1 MKKTILLIGLYVM
14 LILFNM
20 DKVLIGTM
28 KVIDHIGYKYNI
40 CTVEEIEFLTDI
52 YYQLGYK

>member
-1 MKKTILLIGLYVM
+1 MKKSLLLIGLYVM

-40 CTVEEIEFLTDI
+40 CTVYAIEELTDI
-52 YYQLGYK
+52 YYMLGYK

>member
-1 MKKTILLIGLYVM
+1 MKKNLLLIGLYIMIV
-14 LILFNM
+14 LFNM

-28 KVIDHIGYKYNI
+28 KVIDSIGYKYNI

>member
-1 MKKTILLIGLYVM
+1 MKKNLLLIGLYVM

-28 KVIDHIGYKYNI
+28 KVIDCIGYKYNI

>member
-1 MKKTILLIGLYVM
+1 MKKTILIGLYVM

-40 CTVEEIEFLTDI
+40 CTVDVIEGLTDI
-52 YYQLGYK
+52 YYMLGYK

>member
-1 MKKTILLIGLYVM
+1 MKKTIILIGLYVM

-28 KVIDHIGYKYNI
+28 KVIDHIGYK
-40 CTVEEIEFLTDI
+40 
-52 YYQLGYK
+52 

>member
-1 MKKTILLIGLYVM
+1 MKKTTLLIGLYVM

-28 KVIDHIGYKYNI
+28 KVIDNIGYKYNI
-40 CTVEEIEFLTDI
+40 CTVYAIEELTDI
-52 YYQLGYK
+52 YYMLGYK

>member
-1 MKKTILLIGLYVM
+1 MKKNLLLIGLYIILV
-14 LILFNM
+14 LFNI

-28 KVIDHIGYKYNI
+28 KVIDSVGYKYNI